1 MPNKTE
7 KQVKKVKTLVE
18 LYLEGI
24 GEAPLL
30 SFDEEVELAKRIE
43 AGDSEARQQLIKSN
57 LRLVVSIAKRYVG
70 KSLNLTLLGLIQEG
84 NLGLMRAVGEVGP
97 ICETNKKFDWRR
109 GNRFATYATWCIDGS
124 ISRAL
129 LYDRRGVVSGFSF
142 DDPISGEE
150 SDNMHAFLGD
160 DKAIS
165 PSSEANRSF
174 LQVVFDEVLSELEE
188 KEQRV
193 IKLAFGLVNGIAHS
207 DKEIAEKLKTK
218 KERVRQIREK
228 TLRRLRH
235 HKRLIKL
242 K

>member
-1 MPNKTE
+1 MPDKKE
-7 KQVKKVKTLVE
+7 KKVKTLVE

-43 AGDSEARQQLIKSN
+43 AGDGEARQQLIKSN
-57 LRLVVSIAKRYVG
+57 LRLVVSIAKKYVG

-84 NLGLMRAVGEVGP
+84 NLGLIRAAE
-97 ICETNKKFDWRR
+97 KFDWRM
-109 GNRFATYATWCIDGS
+109 GNRFSTYATSCIDGT
-124 ISRAL
+124 IRRAL
-129 LYDRRGVVSGFSF
+129 LCDRQGFVAGFSL
-142 DDPISGEE
+142 DDPIGGEE
-150 SDNMHAFLGD
+150 SDNMRAIIGD
-160 DKAIS
+160 EKAAS

-174 LQVVFDEVLSELEE
+174 LQVVFDEVLSELEH
-188 KEQRV
+188 KEQRI
-193 IKLAFGLVNGIAHS
+193 IKLAFGLIDGIAHS
-207 DKEIAEKLKTK
+207 DKEIAEKLNIK

-235 HKRLIKL
+235 HRRLIKL